1 MPPGA
6 PHFSFSRV
14 YSLCLTRA
22 RVSPRGCRER
32 TEQSD
37 ARDRRYGVSVYVIA
51 TTYRSIRQASARS
64 RSLSLAAPNLHQ
76 RIPKT
81 CAIVR
86 SERLYGLC
94 GADIIGSPVKPRASY
109 SVRCVRAL
117 QPVRRGGKNKNP
129 AVCDT
134 AVVSRRRQVRRPCK
148 SRDHVLRICR
158 VSLLRAP
165 S

>member
-1 MPPGA
+1 M
-6 PHFSFSRV
+6 
-14 YSLCLTRA
+14 
-22 RVSPRGCRER
+22 SPRGCRER

-51 TTYRSIRQASARS
+51 TTYTSIRQASARS

-109 SVRCVRAL
+109 SVRAL

-134 AVVSRRRQVRRPCK
+134 AVVSAQAGAPPVQVSGSCIAHL
-148 SRDHVLRICR
+148 SSFAAACAVVTDQR
-158 VSLLRAP
+158 V
-165 S
+165 